1 MYLALYIALFL
12 AGLVVIIKGADWLT
26 DGAAAIA
33 HRLGVPTIVVGLTV
47 VAVGSSMPEF
57 VVSVMSA
64 AKGQTGMA
72 VGNVVGSNIF
82 NILGILGITALV
94 HPIAVSRGSVRND
107 VPFAVLSSLVGLIAV
122 WNGVVERTDGLL
134 MLCIFAVFMSYTLA
148 IGGDTSSSDAP
159 ETPEDKPQGSAWKMI
174 GLTLLGLAGLLLGGE
189 MLVEGGANAARLVG
203 VPESLVALTFISI
216 GTSAPELAASI
227 MAVRKGDYGIALG
240 NIVGSCVFNMFF
252 VLGTAA
258 AVCPLDQGGVT
269 MVDFGVL
276 LFSSVILWL
285 FCRFGDKQTYRI
297 NRIEGSVLILIAV
310 AYYAWLI
317 ISPQIQQ

>member
-1 MYLALYIALFL
+1 MLLALYIVLFL

-26 DGAAAIA
+26 DGAADIA
-33 HRLGVPTIVVGLTV
+33 RRFGVPTIVVGLTV
-47 VAVGSSMPEF
+47 VAMGSSMPEF

-64 AKGQTGMA
+64 VKGQTGMA

-94 HPIAVSRGSVRND
+94 SPIVVTRGSIRND
-107 VPFAVLSSLVGLIAV
+107 VPFAVLASLVGLIAV

-148 IGGDTSSSDAP
+148 IGNGSDAAD
-159 ETPEDKPQGSAWKMI
+159 TPAEEKPQGSVWKTI
-174 GLTLLGLAGLLLGGE
+174 GLTVLGLGSLLLGGE

-216 GTSAPELAASI
+216 GTSAPELAASV
-227 MAVRKGDYGIALG
+227 MAARKGDHGIALG

-258 AVCPLDQGGVT
+258 AVCPLQQGGVT
-269 MVDFGVL
+269 MVDFGTLVFASVL
-276 LFSSVILWL
+276 LWC
-285 FCRFGDKQTYRI
+285 FCRFGDKNNYRL
-297 NRIEGSVLILIAV
+297 NRIEGGILVLVAV
-310 AYYAWLI
+310 AYYAWLV
-317 ISPQIQQ
+317 IQP